1 MNKPIIR
8 RNWMRR
14 LTATTAIVAGG
25 ALALTACSSGGLL
38 DGGKKDESGSGGNYT
53 VGVSYPTSNS
63 PFWKAYMDFV
73 DDGAAQLGV
82 SINAVAANGDEQKQ
96 LADVQNL
103 ISQGVDGLI
112 ITPTSTAVASQLL
125 KTAADAGVEVVVT
138 DRYPGFEPGEDG
150 KPDYTAFIGPNDELA
165 GENIAKALI
174 DAGSPDILALGGVPG
189 SSVTEGRKTGLENAI
204 AGNGKLIQY
213 QAGDGE
219 AQENGLQAF
228 ENLLQANPSGS
239 ANGVWCYND
248 NLCLGAIKAAQNA
261 GRADE
266 YTFGG
271 MDLTPE
277 AITAIENDSYYVSF
291 GGHWLQGGF
300 GLVMLYDKLEGQAP
314 KTPIV
319 KLDLLE
325 VNKNNVANFKE
336 QYIDNPPEYDF
347 KDLSQV
353 TNPDA
358 EGSFEIT
365 LQ

>member
-1 MNKPIIR
+1 MNRTRKFSI
-8 RNWMRR
+8 
-14 LTATTAIVAGG
+14 LAAG
-25 ALALTACSSGGLL
+25 ALGISVALTGCSGGGLL
-38 DGGKKDESGSGGNYT
+38 DNGNSSGSESEAEGGNYT
-53 VGVSYPTSNS
+53 IGVSYPTSNS
-63 PFWKAYMDFV
+63 PFWTAYMDFV
-73 DDGAAQLGV
+73 EDGAEQLGLE
-82 SINAVAANGDEQKQ
+82 INAVAANGDEQKQ

-103 ISQGVDGLI
+103 ISQGVDGLV
-112 ITPTSTAVASQLL
+112 ITPTSTSVASQLL
-125 KTAADAGVEVVVT
+125 KTAEDADVEVVVT

-150 KPDYTAFIGPNDELA
+150 QPDYTAFIGPNDELA
-165 GENIAKALI
+165 GENIAKTLI
-174 DAGSPDILALGGVPG
+174 DAGSSDLLALGGVPG
-189 SSVTEGRKTGLENAI
+189 SSVTEGRKAGLETAI
-204 AGNGKLIQY
+204 AAGGNLVQY

-219 AQENGLQAF
+219 AQENGLSAF

-266 YTFGG
+266 YKFGG

-277 AITAIENDSYYVSF
+277 AITSIENGDYFVSF

-300 GLVMLYDKLEGQAP
+300 GLVMLYDKLEGIDP

-325 VNKNNVANFKE
+325 VNQDNVADFKD
-336 QYIDNPPEYDF
+336 QYIENPPEYDF
-347 KDLSQV
+347 TELSQV

>member
-1 MNKPIIR
+1 MKRIR
-8 RNWMRR
+8 
-14 LTATTAIVAGG
+14 TFG
-25 ALALTACSSGGLL
+25 AAAAALGLAAALTACSGGGLL
-38 DGGKKDESGSGGNYT
+38 DAPKDDSAEGAGESYT

-63 PFWKAYMDFV
+63 PFWAAYMDFV
-73 DDGAAQLGV
+73 EEGAEQLGV
-82 SINAVAANGDEQKQ
+82 ELNTVAANGDEQKQ

-125 KTAADAGVEVVVT
+125 QTAADADVEVVVT
-138 DRYPGFEPGEDG
+138 DRYPDFEPGTEG
-150 KPDYTAFIGPNDELA
+150 KPPYTAFIGPNDELA
-165 GENIAKALI
+165 GENIARALI
-174 DAGSPDILALGGVPG
+174 DAGSDKILALGGVPG
-189 SSVTEGRKTGLENAI
+189 SSVTEGRKAGLEKAI
-204 AGNGKLIQY
+204 ENGGTLVQY

-219 AQENGLQAF
+219 AQENGLSAF
-228 ENLLQANPSGS
+228 ESLLQAHPSGT

-248 NLCLGAIKAAQNA
+248 NLCQGAIKAAQNA
-261 GRADE
+261 DRADE
-266 YTFGG
+266 YRFGG

-277 AITAIENDSYYVSF
+277 AITAIEKGDYYVSF

-300 GLVMLYDKLEGQAP
+300 GLVMLYDKLGGKDP

-325 VNKNNVANFKE
+325 VNADNVAEFKE

-347 KDLSQV
+347 TELSQI

-358 EGSFEIT
+358 TGSFEIT
-365 LQ
+365 LR